1 MRPVPASARTAR
13 PFRLLTGGRVVTPEG
28 VLSPGWIRVA
38 GNLIDAVGPGEVTPP
53 VPPGLPVTDL
63 RGHWVLPGFVDMHVH
78 GGGGASFTEG
88 PADDA
93 RRAAEFHRGYGSTT
107 IVASLVTAPLADL
120 ETRAAMLAGLVG
132 QGVIAGIHLEGP
144 FLSTARCGAQDP
156 RYMLAPDMAAF
167 ERLRTAAAGH
177 LRVITIAPE
186 LPGAAGLIKAAAR
199 AGVTAAVGHTDATA
213 DIASAAVDAGATH
226 ATHLFNGMRPLHH
239 REPGAAGALLCRDE
253 VSCEVIADG
262 VHLHDTTLRLA
273 ARAAGP
279 GRLVLVTDAMAAA
292 GMPDGSY
299 QLGSMRVA
307 VTGGVARLAP
317 VNVELG
323 HAEPGHAE
331 PGYCEPS
338 YGELGAIAGSTATMD
353 AVLRR
358 AVSAGLP
365 VPDAVAAASATPAR
379 VLGID
384 DRVGAL
390 RPGLAANVVITDE
403 QFRLRAVM
411 RHGRWLTAS
420 R

>member
-1 MRPVPASARTAR
+1 MRPAPALGEHLVLA
-13 PFRLLTGGRVVTPEG
+13 GGRVVTPDG
-28 VLSPGWIRVA
+28 VLCPGWIELA
-38 GNLIDAVGPGEVTPP
+38 GTTIEAIGPGEAPSQ
-53 VPPGLPVTDL
+53 PGQAVTDL
-63 RGHWVLPGFVDMHVH
+63 GGQWVLPGFVDMHVH
-78 GGGGASFTEG
+78 GGGGLSFTEG
-88 PADDA
+88 PAQDA
-93 RRAAEFHRGYGSTT
+93 RGAAEFHLRHGSTSL
-107 IVASLVTAPLADL
+107 VASLVTAPLAEL
-120 ETRAAMLAGLVG
+120 ERRAAMLAGLAAA
-132 QGVIAGIHLEGP
+132 GVIAGLHLEGP
-144 FLSTARCGAQDP
+144 FLAPARCGAQDP
-156 RYMLAPDMAAF
+156 RYLLAPSVAVF
-167 ERLRTAAAGH
+167 ERLRAAAAGY
-177 LRVITIAPE
+177 LKVITIAPE
-186 LPGAAGLIKAAAR
+186 LPGAAEVIKAAAR
-199 AGVTAAVGHTDATA
+199 AGVTVAVGHTDATA
-213 DIASAAVDAGATH
+213 DVTSAAVDAGATH

-299 QLGSMRVA
+299 QLGSMRVG
-307 VTGGVARLAP
+307 VTGGVARLAT
-317 VNVELG
+317 VNAGAG
-323 HAEPGHAE
+323 HA
-331 PGYCEPS
+331 
-338 YGELGAIAGSTATMD
+338 ELGAIAGSTATMD

-358 AVSAGLP
+358 AVGAGLP

-403 QFRLRAVM
+403 AFQLRAVI
-411 RHGRWLTAS
+411 RHGRWLTVS